1 MHPRGLKKKEANVSA
16 MEERSQT
23 EIDYVELKSGLTT
36 GFVSTASI
44 PARKFST
51 ASELADFV
59 HVSTS
64 PSRAE
69 MKSANG
75 DKALIR
81 GPQSRS
87 FPMLVGGAHPRR
99 PLRAF
104 LAVFDA
110 RLNIRVRRI
119 DQPG

>member
-1 MHPRGLKKKEANVSA
+1 MHPRKLKKKEANVSA

-36 GFVSTASI
+36 RFVSTASI

-59 HVSTS
+59 HVSTFTQQS
-64 PSRAE
+64 G

-75 DKALIR
+75 D
-81 GPQSRS
+81 
-87 FPMLVGGAHPRR
+87 
-99 PLRAF
+99 
-104 LAVFDA
+104 
-110 RLNIRVRRI
+110 
-119 DQPG
+119 